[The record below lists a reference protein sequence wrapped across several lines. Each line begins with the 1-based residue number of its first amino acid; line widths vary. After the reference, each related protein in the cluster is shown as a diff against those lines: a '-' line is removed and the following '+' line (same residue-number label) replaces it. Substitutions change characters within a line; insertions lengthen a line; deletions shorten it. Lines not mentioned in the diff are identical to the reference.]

1 MATILEEIT
10 ARKRH
15 DLQAVMENV
24 PAHELY
30 HRVERLMEDGSPHR
44 SLAEALRKSPTG
56 IIAEFKR
63 KSPSKGWIHR
73 EARPEDVVPAYARA
87 GAAGLSILTDEPYFG
102 GCNAFVETV
111 RPLVEQP
118 ILRKDF
124 TIDEYQ
130 VFEAKSIGADAILLI
145 AACLT
150 PAECRLLGRRA
161 KELELDVLL
170 EIHEERE
177 VDYLDT
183 EYVTIAG
190 VNNRNLHSFR
200 TDINTSFRLSALI
213 PDNFVRISES
223 GLSRADDLRLLR
235 TAGYEGFLMGEQF
248 MKAEQPARALQ
259 QLIQELEA

>member
-1 MATILEEIT
+1 
-10 ARKRH
+10 
-15 DLQAVMENV
+15 METGG
-24 PAHELY
+24 H
-30 HRVERLMEDGSPHR
+30 HR
-44 SLAEALRKSPTG
+44 SLAKALRKSPTG

-73 EARPEDVVPAYARA
+73 EARPEDIVPAYARA

-102 GCNAFVETV
+102 GCNAFVEAV

-145 AACLT
+145 AACLN

-223 GLSRADDLRLLR
+223 GLSRAEDLRLLR
-235 TAGYEGFLMGEQF
+235 AAGYEGFLMGEQF
-248 MKAEQPARALQ
+248 MKAEQPAQALQ

>member
-15 DLQAVMENV
+15 DLQSVMEKV
-24 PAHELY
+24 PARQLY
-30 HRVERLMEDGSPHR
+30 NRVERLMETGGHHR

-73 EARPEDVVPAYARA
+73 EARPEDIVPAYARA

-124 TIDEYQ
+124 TIDEYSYAPLPLGQ
-130 VFEAKSIGADAILLI
+130 VVGPMVNISGRRRIENETHPVDV
-145 AACLT
+145 
-150 PAECRLLGRRA
+150 ELLGQS
-161 KELELDVLL
+161 DV
-170 EIHEERE
+170 
-177 VDYLDT
+177 DG
-183 EYVTIAG
+183 IAHATYFY
-190 VNNRNLHSFR
+190 NHAS
-200 TDINTSFRLSALI
+200 SS
-213 PDNFVRISES
+213 
-223 GLSRADDLRLLR
+223 
-235 TAGYEGFLMGEQF
+235 
-248 MKAEQPARALQ
+248 
-259 QLIQELEA
+259 